1 MKLWPLV
8 QDLARFPWRPALGTL
23 RERLD
28 EDRLPLSA
36 GSLTFITII
45 ALVPFFTVVL
55 AVFTAF
61 PVFGKLQGAL
71 QIWLFQSLVP
81 DAISR
86 QVLGYVTQF
95 TGKAA
100 QLGLVGSAVLLA
112 TLLTLVMTIDRTLN
126 SIWRVKRPRPLGQQV
141 LIYWAA
147 ITLGPLVMAASL
159 SISSY
164 VLSVS
169 RGMVGG
175 LPQFGLRVLDLFELF
190 LLAAGF
196 AAMYRFVP
204 NTPVRAR
211 HAWTGGIF
219 AALGIELARRL
230 LALYIQAV
238 PTYSMVY
245 GAFATVPILL
255 IWIYLVWLIVLL
267 GAVLAAHLP
276 SLTAGPHR
284 QAEGHGWQFQVAL
297 EILRALNQARQ
308 GARRGLSMAELTEA
322 LQLSD
327 LQLEPVLEALLT
339 LGWIGR
345 LEHPDDPAEAPFVL
359 LADVQSTAL
368 EPLMRLLLLPSTE
381 ATQRLWQSGRLSTL
395 YLKDAV

>member
-1 MKLWPLV
+1 MKVWQLV
-8 QDLARFPWRPALGTL
+8 QDWVRFPWRPALRTL
-23 RERLD
+23 LERLN

-36 GSLTFITII
+36 GSLTFITVI

-71 QIWLFQSLVP
+71 QAWLFQSLVP

-95 TGKAA
+95 AGQAA
-100 QLGLVGSAVLLA
+100 GLGLVGSAVLFA

-126 SIWRVKRPRPLGQQV
+126 SIWRVRRPRRLGQQV

-147 ITLGPLVMAASL
+147 LTLGPLVIAASL

-169 RGMVGG
+169 RGLVGG
-175 LPQFGLRVLDLFELF
+175 LPQFGLRVLDWFELF
-190 LLAAGF
+190 LLIAGF

-211 HAWTGGIF
+211 HAWTGGLF
-219 AALGIELARRL
+219 TALGIELARRL
-230 LALYIQAV
+230 LAFYIQAV

-267 GAVLAAHLP
+267 GAVLTAHLP

-297 EILRALNQARQ
+297 EVLSALDRARP
-308 GARRGLSMAELTEA
+308 GTRRGLSTQELSHA
-322 LQLSD
+322 VQLSD
-327 LQLEPVLEALLT
+327 LQLEPVLEALQT
-339 LGWIGR
+339 LGWVGR
-345 LEHPDDPAEAPFVL
+345 LEHVEDPAEAPYVL

-381 ATQRLWQSGRLSTL
+381 ATQRLWRSGRLSTL
-395 YLKDAV
+395 YLKDAI